1 MGKKA
6 GKKNGGSG
14 SAAGGG
20 GFSTLDVDPRHV
32 RYAHSKIKPH
42 FSGCGRTIEQTLGEI
57 RDGKTR
63 PSDLPMITIL
73 LGPSDPAG
81 DGGQQQQQC
90 FFSLNNRRLFVFKAC
105 REENLL
111 GPSGLVRVRARAM
124 KAHERERY
132 TVERC
137 SLQAKFLFAPKPA
150 TAGPTRQDPDDDVPV
165 VRLHPLPERTPS
177 TTAEGV
183 QATTAEGVQA
193 TRRSSSP
200 AAAAAAARR
209 RL

>member
-6 GKKNGGSG
+6 GKKGNGGTAG
-14 SAAGGG
+14 GGG
-20 GFSTLDVDPRHV
+20 GFSVLDVDPRHV

-57 RDGKTR
+57 REGKTR
-63 PSDLPMITIL
+63 PSDLPMITVL
-73 LGPSDPAG
+73 LGPPDAAV
-81 DGGQQQQQC
+81 DGGQQQQQQQQC

-105 REENLL
+105 REEGLL
-111 GPSGLVRVRARAM
+111 GPSGLVRVRARAL

-132 TVERC
+132 TVDRC

-150 TAGPTRQDPDDDVPV
+150 TAAGPTRQDPDDDVPL
-165 VRLHPLPERTPS
+165 VRPHPLAKGTPLS
-177 TTAEGV
+177 TTAEEVG
-183 QATTAEGVQA
+183 AR

-200 AAAAAAARR
+200 
-209 RL
+209 